1 MDEKEA
7 SEMIAFL
14 IVFLVGV
21 AVGVGGTLL
30 IAFVR
35 ARALIKD
42 FMASM
47 NPQEEKPQKESE
59 VIT

>member
-1 MDEKEA
+1 
-7 SEMIAFL
+7 MIAFL

-42 FMASM
+42 LMASM
-47 NPQEEKPQKESE
+47 NPQEEKPEKE
-59 VIT
+59 